1 MGFTWGMRL
10 RGASKKKIA
19 PVMSWSEST
28 SEPDITIPPE
38 FQCPIS
44 IDLMKDPVIIST
56 GITYDRT
63 SIEKWIDSGNN
74 TCPVTNTVLTTFDQ
88 IPNHTIR
95 KMIQGWC
102 VEIGSSLIE
111 RIPTPR
117 VPLMPCEVYEI
128 CRKLSSA
135 TRRGD
140 YEKCEEIIW
149 RIKKLEKESEKNRNC
164 IIENGVALVL
174 CDCFEKF
181 SADAKSTSLLGKIL
195 SLLTWMVPI
204 GWEGLT
210 TLASASSFRCIAG
223 FLRSKDDTVRENA
236 AFLLKEILSLE
247 ETQVHAFAEENGVAA
262 AFLKLIR
269 DSVSSSAT
277 KSSLIAV
284 SQMVLAK
291 PEIASVFLEIGLV
304 NQTVEMIIDGENS
317 VCEKAL
323 AVLDAV
329 CETSEGIEEV
339 RKNALVMPLLVKKI
353 LKVSE
358 QGTGSSVSA
367 ILKLCKAGKAST
379 VEEAVRLGAF
389 QKMFLV
395 LQVGYGE
402 ETKEKATELLKMMN
416 TQMKLMSD
424 DVDSS
429 VESCWYG
436 ICKTVRAWNA
446 KVAYI
451 GRPADFNY
459 DCNTLGLGTSAVG
472 ARLFNITDKDAILSA
487 GSYLLLYAAQA
498 ADLDLG
504 LIQQSAKVV
513 YLMGADDAN
522 EGHKDSVCF
531 YRLFPHYVR
540 SHSSIPITFTSC
552 VYVHVIFILMMMI
565 VRNPLL
571 RYKFGF
577 ISVSV

>member
-181 SADAKSTSLLGKIL
+181 SADEKSTSLLGKIL

-277 KSSLIAV
+277 RSSLIAV

-329 CETSEGIEEV
+329 CETSEGIKKV

-367 ILKLCKAGKAST
+367 ILKLCKAGNAST

-429 VESCWYG
+429 MEF
-436 ICKTVRAWNA
+436 K
-446 KVAYI
+446 
-451 GRPADFNY
+451 
-459 DCNTLGLGTSAVG
+459 
-472 ARLFNITDKDAILSA
+472 
-487 GSYLLLYAAQA
+487 YL
-498 ADLDLG
+498 
-504 LIQQSAKVV
+504 K
-513 YLMGADDAN
+513 
-522 EGHKDSVCF
+522 KPF
-531 YRLFPHYVR
+531 
-540 SHSSIPITFTSC
+540 
-552 VYVHVIFILMMMI
+552 
-565 VRNPLL
+565 
-571 RYKFGF
+571 
-577 ISVSV
+577 

>member
-181 SADAKSTSLLGKIL
+181 SADEKSTSLLGKIL
-195 SLLTWMVPI
+195 SLLTWM
-204 GWEGLT
+204 GLT

-262 AFLKLIR
+262 AFFKLIR
-269 DSVSSSAT
+269 GSVSSNAT

-329 CETSEGIEEV
+329 CETSEGIKEV

-429 VESCWYG
+429 MEF
-436 ICKTVRAWNA
+436 K
-446 KVAYI
+446 
-451 GRPADFNY
+451 
-459 DCNTLGLGTSAVG
+459 
-472 ARLFNITDKDAILSA
+472 
-487 GSYLLLYAAQA
+487 YL
-498 ADLDLG
+498 
-504 LIQQSAKVV
+504 K
-513 YLMGADDAN
+513 
-522 EGHKDSVCF
+522 KPF
-531 YRLFPHYVR
+531 
-540 SHSSIPITFTSC
+540 
-552 VYVHVIFILMMMI
+552 
-565 VRNPLL
+565 
-571 RYKFGF
+571 
-577 ISVSV
+577 

>member
-10 RGASKKKIA
+10 RGSSKKKIA
-19 PVMSWSEST
+19 PVMSWPEST
-28 SEPDITIPPE
+28 SEPEITIPPE

-102 VEIGSSLIE
+102 VEIGSSLID

-149 RIKKLEKESEKNRNC
+149 RIKKLEKESEKNRKC

-181 SADAKSTSLLGKIL
+181 SGDDKLTSILGKIL
-195 SLLTWMVPI
+195 SLLTWMIPI

-277 KSSLIAV
+277 KSSLIAI
-284 SQMVLAK
+284 SQMVLHK
-291 PEIASVFLEIGLV
+291 PKIASEVLEIGLV

-329 CETSEGIEEV
+329 CETSDGIKEV
-339 RKNALVMPLLVKKI
+339 RKNTLVMPLLVKKI

-358 QGTGSSVSA
+358 QATRSSLSV
-367 ILKLCKAGKAST
+367 ILKLCKTGDAST

-389 QKMFLV
+389 QKVFLV
-395 LQVGYGE
+395 LQAGYGE

-429 VESCWYG
+429 M
-436 ICKTVRAWNA
+436 
-446 KVAYI
+446 
-451 GRPADFNY
+451 DF
-459 DCNTLGLGTSAVG
+459 
-472 ARLFNITDKDAILSA
+472 K
-487 GSYLLLYAAQA
+487 YL
-498 ADLDLG
+498 
-504 LIQQSAKVV
+504 K
-513 YLMGADDAN
+513 
-522 EGHKDSVCF
+522 KPF
-531 YRLFPHYVR
+531 
-540 SHSSIPITFTSC
+540 
-552 VYVHVIFILMMMI
+552 
-565 VRNPLL
+565 
-571 RYKFGF
+571 
-577 ISVSV
+577 

>member
-1 MGFTWGMRL
+1 MAFTWGMRRL
-10 RGASKKKIA
+10 RGASKKKVA

-28 SEPDITIPPE
+28 SEPEIAIPPE

-117 VPLMPCEVYEI
+117 VPLLPCEVYEI

-149 RIKKLEKESEKNRNC
+149 RITKLEKESEKNRKC
-164 IIENGVALVL
+164 IIENGVALAL

-181 SADAKSTSLLGKIL
+181 SGDEKVTAILGKIL

-204 GWEGLT
+204 GWEGLI
-210 TLASASSFRCIAG
+210 TLAAASSFRCIAG
-223 FLRSKDDTVRENA
+223 FLKSKDDDTARENA

-247 ETQVHAFAEENGVAA
+247 EPQVHAFAEENGVAA
-262 AFLKLIR
+262 AFLELIG

-277 KSSLIAV
+277 RSSLTAI
-284 SQMVLAK
+284 SQMVLHK
-291 PEIASVFLEIGLV
+291 PEIASAFLEIGLV

-329 CETSEGIEEV
+329 CDTSEGIEEV
-339 RKNALVMPLLVKKI
+339 RRNALVMPLLVKKI

-358 QGTGSSVSA
+358 QATRSSVSV
-367 ILKLCKAGKAST
+367 ILKLCRTGEASSA

-402 ETKEKATELLKMMN
+402 DTKEKATELLKMMN

-429 VESCWYG
+429 VEF
-436 ICKTVRAWNA
+436 KHL
-446 KVAYI
+446 KK
-451 GRPADFNY
+451 PF
-459 DCNTLGLGTSAVG
+459 
-472 ARLFNITDKDAILSA
+472 
-487 GSYLLLYAAQA
+487 
-498 ADLDLG
+498 
-504 LIQQSAKVV
+504 
-513 YLMGADDAN
+513 
-522 EGHKDSVCF
+522 
-531 YRLFPHYVR
+531 
-540 SHSSIPITFTSC
+540 
-552 VYVHVIFILMMMI
+552 
-565 VRNPLL
+565 
-571 RYKFGF
+571 
-577 ISVSV
+577 